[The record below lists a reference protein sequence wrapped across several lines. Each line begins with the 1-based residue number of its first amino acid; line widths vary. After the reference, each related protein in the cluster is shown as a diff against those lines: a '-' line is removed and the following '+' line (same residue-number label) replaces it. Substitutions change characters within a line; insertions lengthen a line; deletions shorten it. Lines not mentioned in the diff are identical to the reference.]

1 MLSLERTFPMLGN
14 CLYMLCGADPPVADL
29 KALEVYMIL
38 KIGIWT
44 EYINI
49 HLRCYYLNA
58 I

>member
-1 MLSLERTFPMLGN
+1 
-14 CLYMLCGADPPVADL
+14 MLCGADPPVADL